1 MRGAIPSYLEYNL
14 DMHSTYFFN
23 LNFMRRLLVG
33 VGLLITTFAA
43 HAEVVDI
50 DNAELAKLAAAGVPV
65 IDIRTRP
72 EWEQTGIV
80 PGSHLLTFFDE
91 RGNADPATWL
101 ERAKAISKPGD
112 PLIII
117 CRTGNRT
124 KALSQFLSQ
133 RAGYAKVYNVKS
145 GIVAWA
151 KEGRPVV
158 SAKSTLAACRAAK
171 TC

>member
-1 MRGAIPSYLEYNL
+1 MAAA
-14 DMHSTYFFN
+14 
-23 LNFMRRLLVG
+23 
-33 VGLLITTFAA
+33 FAA
-43 HAEVVDI
+43 RADVIDI

-72 EWEQTGIV
+72 EWEQSGIV

-112 PLIII
+112 PVIVI

-133 RAGYAKVYNVKS
+133 RVGYAKVYNVRQ
-145 GIVAWA
+145 GIVAWGR
-151 KEGRPVV
+151 EGRPIT
-158 SAKSTLAACRAAK
+158 SAAPTLAACRAAR

>member
-1 MRGAIPSYLEYNL
+1 
-14 DMHSTYFFN
+14 
-23 LNFMRRLLVG
+23 MRRLLLG
-33 VGLLITTFAA
+33 FCLLLAAFAA
-43 HAEVVDI
+43 RAEVVDI

-80 PGSHLLTFFDE
+80 PGSRLLTFFDE

-101 ERAKAISKPGD
+101 EKANAIAKPGE
-112 PLIII
+112 PLIVI

-124 KALSQFLSQ
+124 KAVSQFLSQ
-133 RAGYAKVYNVKS
+133 RAGYAKVYNVRN

-151 KEGRPVV
+151 KEGRPMV
-158 SAKSTLAACRAAK
+158 SAAPTLAACRAAR

>member
-1 MRGAIPSYLEYNL
+1 MAAA
-14 DMHSTYFFN
+14 
-23 LNFMRRLLVG
+23 
-33 VGLLITTFAA
+33 FAA
-43 HAEVVDI
+43 RADVIDI

-72 EWEQTGIV
+72 EWEQSGIV

-112 PLIII
+112 PVIVI

-133 RAGYAKVYNVKS
+133 RAGYAKVYNVRN

-151 KEGRPVV
+151 KDGRPI
-158 SAKSTLAACRAAK
+158 APAAPALAACRAAK
-171 TC
+171 AC

>member
-1 MRGAIPSYLEYNL
+1 MPATEKSVRNFLKSALAGCSILLAAFGA
-14 DMHSTYFFN
+14 
-23 LNFMRRLLVG
+23 R
-33 VGLLITTFAA
+33 
-43 HAEVVDI
+43 AEVVDI

-65 IDIRTRP
+65 IDIRTKP

-91 RGNADPATWL
+91 RGRADPVTWL
-101 ERAKAISKPGD
+101 EKARPIAKPGD
-112 PLIII
+112 PVIVI

-124 KALSQFLSQ
+124 KVLGQFLTE
-133 RAGYAKVYNVKS
+133 RVGYTKVYNVKN

-151 KEGRPVV
+151 KEGRPIS
-158 SAKSTLAACRAAK
+158 SAAPVLAACRAAK

>member
-1 MRGAIPSYLEYNL
+1 
-14 DMHSTYFFN
+14 MHRLF
-23 LNFMRRLLVG
+23 LICCFMLAA
-33 VGLLITTFAA
+33 FAA
-43 HAEVVDI
+43 RAEVVDI
-50 DNAELAKLAAAGVPV
+50 DNAELAKLAASGVPV

-91 RGNADPATWL
+91 RGNADPVTWL
-101 ERAKAISKPGD
+101 ERAKSIARPGD
-112 PLIII
+112 PVIVI

-133 RAGYAKVYNVKS
+133 RAGYAKVYNVRN
-145 GIVAWA
+145 GIVAWG
-151 KEGRPVV
+151 KEGRPVA
-158 SAKSTLAACRAAK
+158 SAAPALAACRAAK